1 MCFLTIDWI
10 VASKIAGFGFL
21 TVFAVLAILSITIW
35 VVSLIMY
42 KAIGKNKTEE
52 NKPKEEKA

>member
-1 MCFLTIDWI
+1 MYFLTIDWI

-21 TVFAVLAILSITIW
+21 TVFAVLAILSVAVW
-35 VVSLIMY
+35 VVSVIMY
-42 KAIGKNKTEE
+42 KTIGKNKTEE